1 MTKDDFHFIVSDAC
15 AKAKT
20 PTELMECL
28 NSMVVSGYNVGEEW
42 KKRIGEY
49 LHASSNL
56 DILWDDFLP
65 KPGILA
71 EPDGRWNHEYDIG
84 ILINDLKNT
93 SANLAK
99 ESILVT
105 WFNNSSL
112 YMQELFL
119 KFIHLTFSSV
129 FTFNATIKIFDKYQ
143 AESPNHYNLE
153 NILIKLEEI
162 GLDEESKP
170 TDKIARIIHLWE
182 NASPDAR
189 TLIFHIISRK
199 LDIKMNEKT
208 FFNILTPLINSNQK
222 RILLVPYQRCE
233 KEDKIGRLT
242 YPCMVQ
248 LKADGKFQNVLFD
261 HMRNLGL
268 TLNRSGMRSQLPI
281 FDKLIQFN
289 NETKY
294 FDTIWGTIPPTMTGE
309 ALVKKPGAAVYGR
322 SALDIEV
329 YERKISNGLL
339 NSYGKRINYFKTLFD
354 DCIDALGKPKILKK
368 LEKTIAQLLEWRYVE
383 DNTIFQVWNMFSTAA
398 WLNLNT
404 GMNCKTSFDYLNHF
418 VYHYNEWIRSKGLD
432 TNFVVIHNEVHENLE
447 TIYDLYY
454 KILELGLEGLVVKN
468 FDANIEHGVS
478 TEGIIKVKDFK
489 DCELRVIGH
498 EPGSGQFTGGI
509 GSLICISECGRLKVS
524 VAGLTHKQRGFIR
537 KNPNNSSEG
546 LILDPEHS
554 NDKFD
559 NLIVNVKYNALSYDK
574 NGVPSLSLP
583 SIVEIRTD
591 VTRASWLHE
600 IKK

>member
-15 AKAKT
+15 VKAKN
-20 PTELMECL
+20 PAELMDCL

-42 KKRIGEY
+42 KKRITEY
-49 LHASSNL
+49 LSASTTP
-56 DILWDDFLP
+56 DILWDEFLP
-65 KPGILA
+65 SPGILA
-71 EPDGRWNHEYDIG
+71 EPDGKWNHEYDIC

-93 SANLAK
+93 SSNLAK
-99 ESILVT
+99 ETILVN

-129 FTFNATIKIFDKYQ
+129 FTFNATIKIFDKYKQ
-143 AESPNHYNLE
+143 ESLNHYNLE

-170 TDKIARIIHLWE
+170 TDKINAIIALW
-182 NASPDAR
+182 NYASPDAR

-208 FFNILTPLINSNQK
+208 FFTILTPLIKSTKK

-233 KEDKIGRLT
+233 KEDKIVRLN

-261 HMRNLGL
+261 HKRNLGL

-281 FDKLIQFN
+281 FDKLVQFN

-294 FDTIWGTIPPTMTGE
+294 FDNIWGTIPPTMTGE
-309 ALVKKPGAAVYGR
+309 ALVKKPGVRVYGR

-354 DCIDALGKPKILKK
+354 DCIESLGKPKLLKK

-432 TNFVVIHNEVHENLE
+432 TNFVVIHNEIHNNLE
-447 TIYDLYY
+447 TIYELYY
-454 KILELGLEGLVVKN
+454 KILELGLEGLVIKN

-498 EPGSGQFTGGI
+498 EPGSGQFEGGI
-509 GSLICISECGRLKVS
+509 GSLICITECGRLKVS

-559 NLIVNVKYNALSYDK
+559 NMIVNVKYNALSYDK